1 MGTGFD
7 LNTSED
13 NVGIIPRA
21 VRYLFDGITKCK
33 QYSQDNSLPEPT
45 FNVLAQ
51 FMELYNEEI
60 YDLFDPTS
68 VSSEGGKKS
77 KSNIKIHEDANGSI
91 YTQGVASKQV
101 SSYNEVR
108 RLFGPIHMAVSSFI

>member
-21 VRYLFDGITKCK
+21 VRYLFEGINKCK

-68 VSSEGGKKS
+68 VSSELMGAATRKEWPVNKYL
-77 KSNIKIHEDANGSI
+77 H
-91 YTQGVASKQV
+91 TM
-101 SSYNEVR
+101 R
-108 RLFGPIHMAVSSFI
+108 